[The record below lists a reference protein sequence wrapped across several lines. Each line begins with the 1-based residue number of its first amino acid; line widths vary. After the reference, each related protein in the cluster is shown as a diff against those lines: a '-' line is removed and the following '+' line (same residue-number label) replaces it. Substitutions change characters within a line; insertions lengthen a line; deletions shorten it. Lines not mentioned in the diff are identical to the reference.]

1 MGRLSKHILGVGPA
15 RAHAS
20 GLQEGLLLSI
30 LMTSSQADDPAWW
43 GNLEQSLKGMADT
56 RHAIQEG
63 SVHLSHSND
72 PRNAL
77 LSLLREQ
84 VGDSH
89 VFTQAHDVAPFV
101 EDWRGRYRGE
111 VLAVVEPASTEE
123 VAGVV
128 TCCAQAGVKVV
139 PQGGHTSMVGGAT
152 PVGARLDKGTAPV
165 VLSLR
170 RMNRIREVD
179 VVGNTLVAEAGCVLQ
194 HVQQAAQEKGRLY
207 GVTLGAEGSCQ
218 MGGNVSTNAG
228 GTGVLKYGNTR
239 EQVLGLEVVLPDGR
253 VWHGL
258 RTLRKDNA
266 GYNLKHLFIGG
277 EGTLGIVT
285 AVAVRLHPQPA
296 VISTAWLTLDTVEQ
310 ALACL
315 AHLQSMAGD
324 RIAGYELLN
333 QAQLQAVL
341 AHFPQVRLPADPTAP
356 YAVLV
361 ELSDT
366 YAKADLQGLMEDA
379 LSQLAERG
387 LLRDAAIASSDAQRA
402 AFWHIRHSISE
413 SNRKAGMGLSTD
425 VAVPVKSIAVFIQ
438 QASEAVL
445 ARWPDLTIVLVAH
458 MGDGNVHFIPRFSFE
473 QWAKV
478 ANPAE
483 LADAVRSVV
492 HDVAV
497 SLGGTF
503 SAEHGVGHVLVDELV
518 RLRSPLELELMHRI
532 RHALDPQEMMNPGK
546 LLRPAAK
553 P

>member
-1 MGRLSKHILGVGPA
+1 M
-15 RAHAS
+15 
-20 GLQEGLLLSI
+20 
-30 LMTSSQADDPAWW
+30 
-43 GNLEQSLKGMADT
+43 N
-56 RHAIQEG
+56 
-63 SVHLSHSND
+63 HSNTQ
-72 PRNAL
+72 RAAL
-77 LSLLREQ
+77 LPLIRLH

-89 VFTQAHDVAPFV
+89 VFTEDHDVAPFV
-101 EDWRGRYRGE
+101 QDWRGRYRGE

-123 VAGVV
+123 VAAVV
-128 TCCAQAGVKVV
+128 GCCAQAGVKVV

-152 PVGARLDKGTAPV
+152 PVGARLDSGTAPV

-194 HVQQAAQEKGRLY
+194 TIQQAAQAQGRLY

-218 MGGNVSTNAG
+218 IGGNVSTNAG

-258 RTLRKDNA
+258 RTLRKDNT

-296 VISTAWLTLDTVEQ
+296 VISTAWLTLDSVEQ

-379 LSQLAERG
+379 LSQLAEQG

-425 VAVPVKSIAVFIQ
+425 VAVPVKSIAVFIR

-458 MGDGNVHFIPRFSFE
+458 MGDGNIHFIPRFSFE
-473 QWAKV
+473 QWAQV
-478 ANPAE
+478 PNPSE

-532 RHALDPQEMMNPGK
+532 RHALDPQAMMNPGK
-546 LLRPAAK
+546 LLRSAAK